1 MKDPATKR
9 NIPIVAIGLSLY
21 EALPG
26 TTAEQIGEQVIR
38 TQWLYVADEIDD
50 SRKTLQYAVSELQ
63 NDVEKELLK
72 LPEAEREAKRTQFA
86 VFVVHNK
93 RKAKLGKLPPEL
105 P

>member
-38 TQWLYVADEIDD
+38 TQWLYVV
-50 SRKTLQYAVSELQ
+50 VSTDAHIRTETI
-63 NDVEKELLK
+63 
-72 LPEAEREAKRTQFA
+72 PERQ
-86 VFVVHNK
+86 
-93 RKAKLGKLPPEL
+93 GS
-105 P
+105 